1 MSEEKDKNKQKRKI
15 SVEETDYRKPFFKS
29 RCRVYD
35 SR

>member
-1 MSEEKDKNKQKRKI
+1 MSEEKNKNKQKRKI